1 MSVSGRAG
9 AGGGGLHQGA
19 FPQTAE
25 AIWLYRLGARK
36 YTYRGKPRNVV
47 PSAVENSPLRS
58 FLFPRSRGCPRH
70 NLPMGLQMKGSKF
83 SLESKQIPPPSLPFS
98 HMLVPTPMDRFT

>member
-58 FLFPRSRGCPRH
+58 
-70 NLPMGLQMKGSKF
+70 LPEIQRVPKTQSTNGSADEGL
-83 SLESKQIPPPSLPFS
+83 
-98 HMLVPTPMDRFT
+98 